1 MNRKITKTMAKE
13 AASIMANKAYEEKL
27 ENAKAKVNAAV
38 EGLVRKYI
46 PAPVIACINE
56 YSSYFSY
63 TKGAS
68 ITTVV
73 EKKGCIRSA
82 TPIGGELS
90 FGIPP
95 YADNIKVV
103 KEEYD
108 MLLKLEQKRRQL
120 KQERDEFED
129 QVYNALVALRTEK
142 AVEKELPEAMKYLV
156 FPEVK
161 VLPSPIF
168 TGLRKIIASI
178 PSSYEQ
184 KPKNCSEQPF

>member
-1 MNRKITKTMAKE
+1 MAKE
-13 AASIMANKAYEEKL
+13 AAAIMANKAYEEKV
-27 ENAKAKVNAAV
+27 EYAKAKVNATV

-56 YSSYFSY
+56 YSTYFGY
-63 TKGAS
+63 VMGAN

-73 EKKGCIRSA
+73 EKDGWIGSA
-82 TPIGGELS
+82 TPIRGELS
-90 FGIPP
+90 FKIPP
-95 YADNIKVV
+95 YADHIKVV

-108 MLLKLEQKRRQL
+108 MLLKLALKHKRL
-120 KQERDEFED
+120 EQERDEFEE
-129 QVYNALVALRTEK
+129 QVYNALIALRTEM
-142 AVEKELPEAMKYLV
+142 AVKKELPEAMKYLA

-178 PSSYEQ
+178 P
-184 KPKNCSEQPF
+184 